1 MSYIGD
7 ALTYITGFLAS
18 PFATSPSARAAGF
31 GAEQQQPTEESTSY
45 FPQSATSSRRS
56 STSSAS
62 TTISTDASSGALR
75 PSTLTRS
82 YTGSNPLPPLSCDF
96 PPPKD
101 ELCIDT
107 QLAFAPPKRSLHDS
121 LRRAATAERRQ
132 LVADDP
138 ETKAQKLAAAKQQ
151 LLALAGGR

>member
-45 FPQSATSSRRS
+45 FPQSATSSRIS

-82 YTGSNPLPPLSCDF
+82 YT
-96 PPPKD
+96 D